1 VDYDFFRDEYEA
13 PCVQCSMEYEA
24 MGVFLTEELA
34 KVDLIEALLVDVD
47 LIESQKLNNKEF
59 QGKEFLLKLNRDDAI
74 VRSNILDSMSDDEI
88 PEELNYYDSQSES
101 MCGLDDFKALLEDW
115 LDHVKS
121 ATRRTRS

>member
-1 VDYDFFRDEYEA
+1 VDYDFFKDEYDA

-24 MGVFLTEELA
+24 MGIFLTEELA
-34 KVDLIEALLVDVD
+34 SVDLIEALLADVES
-47 LIESQKLNNKEF
+47 IESKKLHDKTH

-101 MCGLDDFKALLEDW
+101 MCGLDDFKALLEEW

-121 ATRRTRS
+121 ASRRTRS